1 MSVATTSPATPRIS
15 VRRIAHEVGP
25 PLAGVVALIAIWAV
39 IAAVTESDGV
49 PSPLE
54 TWQAFVAGMRDG
66 TIPEATS
73 KTLIRLVFSF
83 TLAVVGGTVIGVAL
97 ALNEFA
103 RRSLRPLVVALQIVP
118 FVAWVP
124 IAVIWFGATER
135 AVVFVTVVG
144 SLPSMTLA
152 AMAAMRQVPPI
163 LKRAGRTLGA
173 EGWQLYRDV
182 ILPAALPGFIAGLQ
196 QAWGFAWKALMAA
209 ELIIAAAGAAG
220 LGHLLAREADD
231 VAALAA
237 VVAVITVIGV
247 LVDYLV
253 FNLLDRHVRGRRGL
267 VVEG

>member
-1 MSVATTSPATPRIS
+1 MSAVTASEAPRIGL
-15 VRRIAHEVGP
+15 RRLVHEVGP
-25 PLAGVVALIAIWAV
+25 PLAGITAAVAVWAVVAALTT
-39 IAAVTESDGV
+39 TEGV

-54 TWQAFVAGMRDG
+54 TWTAFVAGMADG
-66 TIPEATS
+66 TIPEATV

-83 TLAVVGGTVIGVAL
+83 ALAVAFGTLLGVAF

-144 SLPSMTLA
+144 SFPSVTLA
-152 AMAAMRQVPPI
+152 TMAAMRQVPPI

-173 EGWQLYRDV
+173 DGWSLYRDV
-182 ILPAALPGFIAGLQ
+182 ILPAALPGFMAGLQ
-196 QAWGFAWKALMAA
+196 QAWGFAWKALMTA
-209 ELIIAAAGAAG
+209 ELIIAAAGAVG
-220 LGHLLAREADD
+220 LGHLLAEEADD
-231 VAALAA
+231 MPALVA
-237 VVAVITVIGV
+237 VVAVIAVIGV

-253 FNLLDRHVRGRRGL
+253 FNRLDRRVRGRRGL
-267 VVEG
+267 LIEG

>member
-1 MSVATTSPATPRIS
+1 MSAVTAPPAAARIGP
-15 VRRIAHEVGP
+15 RRIAHEVGP
-25 PLAGVVALIAIWAV
+25 PLAGIAGLIAIWAV
-39 IAAVTESDGV
+39 VAALTTSDGI

-54 TWQAFVAGMRDG
+54 TWRAFVDGMRDG
-66 TIPEATS
+66 SIPEATV
-73 KTLIRLVFSF
+73 KTLIRLAFSF
-83 TLAVVGGTVIGVAL
+83 AIAVVGGTLLGVAL

-103 RRSLRPLVVALQIVP
+103 RRSIRPLVVALQIVP

-144 SLPSMTLA
+144 SFPSVTLA
-152 AMAAMRQVPPI
+152 TLAAMRQVPPI

-173 EGWQLYRDV
+173 EGWELYREV

-209 ELIIAAAGAAG
+209 ELIIAAVGSEG
-220 LGHLLAREADD
+220 LGHLLAQEADD
-231 VAALAA
+231 VAALVA
-237 VVAVITVIGV
+237 VVAVIAVIGV

-253 FNLLDRHVRGRRGL
+253 FNRLDRRVRRRRGL
-267 VVEG
+267 LIEG